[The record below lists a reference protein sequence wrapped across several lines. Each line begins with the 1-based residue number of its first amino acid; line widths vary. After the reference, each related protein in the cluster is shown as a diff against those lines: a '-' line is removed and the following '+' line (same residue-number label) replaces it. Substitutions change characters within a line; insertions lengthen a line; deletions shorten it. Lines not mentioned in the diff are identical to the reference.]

1 MMSAAVKNPAK
12 SPKRSRR
19 GQRGAA
25 YAETVVMLPFFIAVW
40 SCIIYV
46 HNAYAEKNR
55 LMARDRNCVMAYAF
69 NACQSAPAG
78 CSPTRGSGGTD
89 APDSVGGFVG
99 TLGRF
104 GSGILETLTG
114 ASTSSR
120 MTSSVSKPRTLGG
133 GSTSVLAG
141 HEMQCNTR
149 YQDSPVQSIGRA
161 FCSFIGI
168 GC

>member
-1 MMSAAVKNPAK
+1 MSQAVKTTAR
-12 SPKRSRR
+12 SPQRNRR

-55 LMARDRNCVMAYAF
+55 LMAQNRNCVMAYAF
-69 NACQSAPAG
+69 DACRTTPPG
-78 CSPTRGSGGTD
+78 CSLSRAPGGTD
-89 APDSVGGFVG
+89 APDSVGGFLS

-104 GSGILETLTG
+104 GSGILETITG
-114 ASTSSR
+114 ASTRSR
-120 MTSSVSKPRTLGG
+120 MTSSVTKPRTLGG

-161 FCSFIGI
+161 FCTFIGI

>member
-1 MMSAAVKNPAK
+1 MKDTVTI
-12 SPKRSRR
+12 PKRNRR
-19 GQRGAA
+19 RQRGAA

-46 HNAYAEKNR
+46 HNAYAEKVR
-55 LMARDRNCVMAYAF
+55 LMAQNRNCVVAYAF
-69 NACQSAPAG
+69 NACQTPPPG
-78 CSPTRGSGGTD
+78 CSPTRGSSGSD
-89 APDSVGGFVG
+89 APDSVGGFLG
-99 TLGRF
+99 TIGRF
-104 GSGILETLTG
+104 GSGILETITG

-120 MTSSVSKPRTLGG
+120 MTSSVRKPNTLGG

-141 HEMQCNTR
+141 HTMQCNTR

-161 FCSFIGI
+161 FCAFVGI